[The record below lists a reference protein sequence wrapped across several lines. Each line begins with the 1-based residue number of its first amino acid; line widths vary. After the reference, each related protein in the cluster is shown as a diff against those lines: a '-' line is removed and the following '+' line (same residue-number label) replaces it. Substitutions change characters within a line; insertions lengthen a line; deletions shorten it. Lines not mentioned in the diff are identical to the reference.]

1 MTWSA
6 ADSLWLWGTKVNV
19 LSQHYRLPPSAMTVR
34 DGLDALDIDQAM
46 MCGHL
51 PPTEEEYG
59 RVAHCRNLLWEM
71 SFDEGFSFERP
82 LAPIVEL
89 HRRHANVSGV
99 LLDDFSTT
107 EINKGAKPD
116 LLARLRAKMPAS
128 MQLWVVIY
136 SMSLGIPGLD
146 EYLEYVDGVSFWIWE
161 PENLPRMATHV
172 AQCHEL
178 SGHKPTIIGL
188 YFYDFHKDRPLPA
201 EQMAAQV
208 QTAAGLLED
217 GVCQGICF
225 LSSSVMDVGLESVDW
240 TKRWVREQRAGGPA

>member
-1 MTWSA
+1 MKSIK
-6 ADSLWLWGTKVNV
+6 DSLWLWGTTVNA
-19 LSQHYRLPPSAMTVR
+19 LSKHYRLPGSSMTIR
-34 DGLDALDIDQAM
+34 DGLGTLGIDQAM

-59 RVAHCRNLLWEM
+59 QVAHCRSLLWEM

-89 HRRHANVSGV
+89 HGGHRNVLGV

-116 LLARLRAKMPAS
+116 LLAKMRAAMPAS

-136 SMSLGIPGLD
+136 SMSLGIPDLD
-146 EYLEYVDGVSFWIWE
+146 DYLEHADGVSFWVWE
-161 PENLPRMATHV
+161 PQNLPNLPSYV

-178 SGHKPTIIGL
+178 SGHKPMIVGL
-188 YFYDFHKDRPLPA
+188 YFYDFNADRPLTTA
-201 EQMAAQV
+201 QMAGQV
-208 QTAAGLLED
+208 ETAVNLLE
-217 GVCQGICF
+217 GGECQGICF
-225 LSSSVMDVGLESVDW
+225 LSSSVMDAGLESVEW
-240 TKRWVREQRAGGPA
+240 TKQWASGMAS